1 MEKKRRLFI
10 ISGPTAV
17 GKSDISI
24 EVAKRLDGEI
34 INADS
39 MQVYKGMDIGT
50 AKLTAEQREVVPH
63 HLFDV
68 CDPRDDFD
76 AATYKRLADKCIED
90 ITGRGKLP
98 ILVGGTGFY
107 IQAVLYDIDF
117 SAAEPD
123 TVYRDEL
130 WKLADEGGAEQLHKM
145 LEKEDA
151 KAADDIHPNNIKRV
165 IRALEYIHTTGEL
178 FSAHNSMQREK
189 ESPYSFHYA
198 VLTSPRDVLYER
210 IDKRVDMMLEAGL
223 VDEVRALIDR
233 GVSPGCTS
241 MQGLGY
247 KEIAAYIRGEITFDE
262 AVYILKRDSRHYAKR
277 QLTWFKREKCLMY
290 YDRTAYESI
299 ETLVNKLVESGCG
312 L

>member
-130 WKLADEGGAEQLHKM
+130 WKLADEGGAEQLHEM

-223 VDEVRALIDR
+223 VDEVRALI
-233 GVSPGCTS
+233 
-241 MQGLGY
+241 
-247 KEIAAYIRGEITFDE
+247 AAYIRGEITFDE